1 MFVRDGRTLPFVPVT
16 LASQDAI
23 RAHVPKR
30 RPYAVATYIA
40 LLEFANDDRADRVAV
55 TQRDIVERVG
65 AGRTTVQTA
74 LADLQTAGVIRV
86 VERRHGASR
95 VENEYV
101 IVEPEDARDESDT
114 PARHTGDPRPPHGRL
129 TQEHEEGE
137 GRARAKAKIPEDF
150 PPSLRPHLE
159 RVYVI
164 LRAVARERPNT
175 PAIVPMAL
183 ARVLMA
189 RPHKCLV
196 KEAHDYAAWCA
207 EKGYPHRN
215 IVSGYRNRL
224 DNSPTIA
231 RVEVMPEHE
240 QPGQASANVTPIR
253 GGRYDARAA
262 KAEREAS
269 REAAARRLLAQQ
281 QPSV

>member
-1 MFVRDGRTLPFVPVT
+1 MSIEALNWALAVPLGGNAKVILIGLANHAHPDGTESYPALDR
-16 LASQDAI
+16 LASYAHCDRSTARRNVRKLVADGWAI
-23 RAHVPKR
+23 EDGLGPKGQTKYRLPLDREPDR
-30 RPYAVATYIA
+30 RGGKTPPSQNATGGTGAPEGVAPMPPEPS
-40 LLEFANDDRADRVAV
+40 LEP
-55 TQRDIVERVG
+55 
-65 AGRTTVQTA
+65 
-74 LADLQTAGVIRV
+74 
-86 VERRHGASR
+86 SK
-95 VENEYV
+95 
-101 IVEPEDARDESDT
+101 
-114 PARHTGDPRPPHGRL
+114 
-129 TQEHEEGE
+129 GE
-137 GRARAKAKIPEDF
+137 KAARAKAKIPEDF

-164 LRAVARERPNT
+164 LRAVAQERPNT

-231 RVEVMPEHE
+231 GVEVMPERE

-262 KAEREAS
+262 KADREAS

-281 QPSV
+281 QPSA